1 MRDITFR
8 LHALFPMSFFVVFC
22 LFPPF
27 PPPQYYVEKNLFCSR
42 RWWGDWSDSATSPKL
57 YCSLILHNVVT

>member
-27 PPPQYYVEKNLFCSR
+27 HLLQYYVEKISFAPED
-42 RWWGDWSDSATSPKL
+42 GGETGAT
-57 YCSLILHNVVT
+57 